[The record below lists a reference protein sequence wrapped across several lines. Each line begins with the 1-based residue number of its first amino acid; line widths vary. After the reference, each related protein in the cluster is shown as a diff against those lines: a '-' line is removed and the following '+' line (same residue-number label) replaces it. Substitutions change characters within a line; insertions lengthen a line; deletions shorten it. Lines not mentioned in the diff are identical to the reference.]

1 MKFFLISH
9 FFSLQDHK
17 LIITTQ
23 MPHCYHCE
31 HHSPLSKLS
40 LNIFQII
47 INYFR
52 LSDLPKIFASHN
64 LNFNAKIMYDASP
77 HEFDIHDFHIYTELF
92 SNLTLKG
99 INIAISYQQL
109 SIFPQNHPTKLSIIK
124 LNCKSLHF
132 DTISHKLRPFTNITK
147 LHLSYSS
154 LSQLSLKSL
163 QNHTHLSSLEL
174 NNCDT
179 STNYSS
185 IKYCP
190 NLRTIRF
197 SGEIS
202 YNFILSLTT
211 CPKLKTLELKQIT
224 ISSPNHPI
232 SLPQIQIFKI
242 TPPHFYFPSIQ
253 SLLFLKQFITT
264 MPNLKRLHISN
275 YISDH
280 TIQIINNSPN
290 LTHLKII
297 HPNNRSPIQID
308 TSLLLPKFLKS
319 IKQ

>member
-132 DTISHKLRPFTNITK
+132 DTISHKLRPFIHFVPIKIDASDLQDVLEWCKQNDDLCKQIAENGKKYMELYKDEKLYTK
-147 LHLSYSS
+147 IM
-154 LSQLSLKSL
+154 KRMV
-163 QNHTHLSSLEL
+163 EL
-174 NNCDT
+174 VQE
-179 STNYSS
+179 
-185 IKYCP
+185 IKYE
-190 NLRTIRF
+190 T
-197 SGEIS
+197 
-202 YNFILSLTT
+202 
-211 CPKLKTLELKQIT
+211 
-224 ISSPNHPI
+224 
-232 SLPQIQIFKI
+232 
-242 TPPHFYFPSIQ
+242 
-253 SLLFLKQFITT
+253 
-264 MPNLKRLHISN
+264 
-275 YISDH
+275 
-280 TIQIINNSPN
+280 NNKN
-290 LTHLKII
+290 
-297 HPNNRSPIQID
+297 
-308 TSLLLPKFLKS
+308 
-319 IKQ
+319 